1 MKLFKVPQFVKWIYP
16 KRIWGISI
24 SEPTVYLTFDDG
36 PIPEIT
42 PWILDFLK
50 SKNIKAT
57 FFCVAENVLKYPEIY
72 QRIIREGHKVGNHSY
87 NHNNGSKTPFK
98 AYIESFEKAKDII
111 DSNLYRPPYGR
122 LTGKQEKYISKSHKI
137 IMWSWLSYDFDL
149 KIPVDKILVK
159 AKNQIKP
166 GSIIVLHDN
175 IKIISRTKELL
186 PQLIDELKTKKFSF
200 GLIEDFTR

>member
-1 MKLFKVPQFVKWIYP
+1 MRLFSIPQFVKWIYP
-16 KRIWGISI
+16 KRIWGIVV
-24 SEPTVYLTFDDG
+24 SEPIVYLTFDDG

-50 SKNIKAT
+50 SRNVKAT
-57 FFCVAENVLKYPEIY
+57 FFCVAENVLKYPDIY
-72 QRIIREGHKVGNHSY
+72 QRILTEGHKVGNHSFH
-87 NHNNGSKTPFK
+87 HNNGSKTPFTT
-98 AYIESFEKAKDII
+98 YIKSFEQANEVIN
-111 DSNLYRPPYGR
+111 SNLYRPPYGK
-122 LTGKQEKYISKSHKI
+122 LTRKQEKYISKSHKI

-175 IKIISRTKELL
+175 IKIVDRTKELL
-186 PQLIDELKTKKFSF
+186 PKMIQLIKEKGLHFKT
-200 GLIEDFTR
+200 ID

>member
-16 KRIWGISI
+16 KRIWGIVVSDPI
-24 SEPTVYLTFDDG
+24 VYLTFDDG

-57 FFCVAENVLKYPEIY
+57 FFCVAENVLKHPEIY
-72 QRIIREGHKVGNHSY
+72 KRIINEGHKVGNHSF

-98 AYIESFEKAKDII
+98 SYINSFEKAKEII

-137 IMWSWLSYDFDL
+137 IMWSWLSYDFDNSVSIE
-149 KIPVDKILVK
+149 KIITKANREIKSGTIL
-159 AKNQIKP
+159 
-166 GSIIVLHDN
+166 VLHDN
-175 IKIISRTKELL
+175 IKIVERTKVLL
-186 PQLIDELKTKKFSF
+186 PQIAELLVRKGFKFDVLI
-200 GLIEDFTR
+200 

>member
-1 MKLFKVPQFVKWIYP
+1 MKLFKVPQFIKWIYP

-137 IMWSWLSYDFDL
+137 IMWSWLSYDFDNSVSIE
-149 KIPVDKILVK
+149 KIITKANREIKSGTIL
-159 AKNQIKP
+159 
-166 GSIIVLHDN
+166 VLHDN
-175 IKIISRTKELL
+175 IKIVERTKVLL
-186 PQLIDELKTKKFSF
+186 PQITELLVFKGFKFDVLS
-200 GLIEDFTR
+200 

>member
-98 AYIESFEKAKDII
+98 AYIESFEKAKEII

-137 IMWSWLSYDFDL
+137 IMWSWLSYDFDKSVSIE
-149 KIPVDKILVK
+149 KIITKANREIKSGTIL
-159 AKNQIKP
+159 
-166 GSIIVLHDN
+166 VLHDN
-175 IKIISRTKELL
+175 IKIVERTKVLL
-186 PQLIDELKTKKFSF
+186 PQIVESLVRKGFKFDVLI
-200 GLIEDFTR
+200 